1 MLSVMQSPHG
11 SGLPYPPPL
20 SRPPALYGSYHAYP
34 PATSVLPGG
43 GATMRIKTEPDQV
56 FSCCAG

>member
-20 SRPPALYGSYHAYP
+20 SRPPALYGSYAYP
-34 PATSVLPGG
+34 PATSVLPT
-43 GATMRIKTEPDQV
+43 ATMRIKTEPEQV
-56 FSCCAG
+56 YSCCAG